1 MGSKVDNNSTKLEI
15 IVEVVLKM
23 LPHVLRMLEKMT
35 YRRQYGCSRG
45 GSGGGGGGGNGGGVE
60 EVVVVEEM
68 KAKSLTVEKTMM
80 EQEGIRE
87 IFYVNGMKV
96 LAF

>member
-35 YRRQYGCSRG
+35 YLRQYGCSRG
-45 GSGGGGGGGNGGGVE
+45 GSGGGGGGGVE

-68 KAKSLTVEKTMM
+68 KAKFLTVEKTMM

>member
-1 MGSKVDNNSTKLEI
+1 MGSKVDKNSTKLEI

-35 YRRQYGCSRG
+35 YLRQYGCSRG
-45 GSGGGGGGGNGGGVE
+45 GSGGGGGGGVE

-68 KAKSLTVEKTMM
+68 KAKFLTVEKTMM